1 MNKELQQL
9 DIVELGNLFDNISA
23 DPERAAQNLFPEY
36 PGGCRGITESIGE
49 WAIHQKIAM
58 ECRNDGKG
66 DVALVFAKHS
76 ERIWRRLPDY
86 ARRVRVKFE
95 DQLRT

>member
-1 MNKELQQL
+1 
-9 DIVELGNLFDNISA
+9 
-23 DPERAAQNLFPEY
+23 
-36 PGGCRGITESIGE
+36 
-49 WAIHQKIAM
+49 M